1 MGVLLLMWEL
11 LNTGLETFPPV
22 TILVVAG
29 QVIFYDC
36 VIYIWSFD

>member
-1 MGVLLLMWEL
+1 MARQRRGIEMGVLLLMWQL

-29 QVIFYDC
+29 QVMVY
-36 VIYIWSFD
+36 